1 MESRGGEGIGP
12 GKEDAIPFLMVK
24 HSAAIHMA
32 NCLNILERRIYNV
45 LLLQARPQMARGVDH
60 EIETVAL
67 ENAVHST
74 RNNRAHLIASVEGLR
89 DKRVRYNIF
98 DKDSLHAEVW
108 RMNSG
113 LVAEIGFNT
122 SRTRCRYSFPNS
134 LVDLLHNP
142 NLFAR
147 INLDVEMKLK
157 CVHSVPLYEFYIDI
171 LGGYQNEREFAFK
184 IDDVRALLDLG
195 DGYDDFKILNRDV
208 LKRANQEINDKSDIE
223 VGTIAL
229 NRIGRNVT
237 SVQISIRRKV
247 PQTRREDNEL
257 KDPLHDDP
265 SQVESATIR
274 EGEGD
279 GIDECKFL
287 DSPLTTRDQL
297 KKDLHRYLPN
307 SDLNTVLANHSIPYI
322 HANFMYVCRM
332 EKQGKVKNRAA
343 YFLTALK
350 KNYAQYS
357 TPNTF
362 SPPKTV
368 DLKKGSSKGLAT
380 PLQRV
385 RTDFDARPAADK
397 EDLYR
402 DFEKSPEYVSLRK
415 LHPNITRES
424 PFYLGQ
430 LFNFLVVHAQ
440 SYEKINS

>member
-1 MESRGGEGIGP
+1 MESRVGEGIGL
-12 GKEDAIPFLMVK
+12 KEEDAIPFLMVK

-60 EIETVAL
+60 EIETVVL

-247 PQTRREDNEL
+247 QLIRSEDN
-257 KDPLHDDP
+257 DPNDPGRDAQPHLVSIPTGKGDD
-265 SQVESATIR
+265 
-274 EGEGD
+274 
-279 GIDECKFL
+279 IDEFKSMDFT
-287 DSPLTTRDQL
+287 STTPDQL
-297 KKDLHRYLPN
+297 KKELHRYLPN
-307 SDLNTVLANHSIPYI
+307 SDLNTVLANHSVPYI
-322 HANFMYVCRM
+322 HANLMYVCRM

-350 KNYAQYS
+350 QNYAQYS
-357 TPNTF
+357 TPNTI

-368 DLKKGSSKGLAT
+368 DLKKGNSKGLVT
-380 PLQRV
+380 PLQKV
-385 RTDFDARPAADK
+385 RTDFDARSTAEK
-397 EDLYR
+397 ESLYR
-402 DFEKSPEYVSLRK
+402 EFEKSPEYVSLRK
-415 LHPNITRES
+415 LHPNIMRES

-430 LFNFLVVHAQ
+430 LLNFLTMRDN
-440 SYEKINS
+440 SYE